1 MSNIV
6 GTDGDDTLV
15 GTTGADVMDGGL
27 GKTASKAAMA
37 TMS

>member
-6 GTDGDDTLV
+6 GTDGADTLV